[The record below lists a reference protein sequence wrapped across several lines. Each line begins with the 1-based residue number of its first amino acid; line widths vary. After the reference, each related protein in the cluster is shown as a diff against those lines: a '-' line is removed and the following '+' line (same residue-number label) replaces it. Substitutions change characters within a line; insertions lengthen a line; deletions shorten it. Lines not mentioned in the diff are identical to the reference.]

1 MVAFA
6 STSVAQCLVV
16 LSNVYRPTGQK
27 PWLVSMF
34 VCDWLK
40 AICQC
45 LLDSVNGVEILLWKA
60 HPLSIQYPSGSFFM
74 SLEGGGPQEKSRVS
88 FC

>member
-6 STSVAQCLVV
+6 SASVAQCLVV

-34 VCDWLK
+34 VCDWLRLY
-40 AICQC
+40 ANVC
-45 LLDSVNGVEILLWKA
+45 L
-60 HPLSIQYPSGSFFM
+60 IQ
-74 SLEGGGPQEKSRVS
+74 
-88 FC
+88 